1 MMTMIEK
8 QKSEIKMNCVGR
20 KSLPPHYYAT
30 QSDLN
35 NPKLRSAKPGE
46 FVSKFGCYK
55 SGKILSVRYYE
66 S

>member
-1 MMTMIEK
+1 MIEK
-8 QKSEIKMNCVGR
+8 LKSEIKIQHKGR

-30 QSDLN
+30 PQDLN

-46 FVSKFGCYK
+46 FSVRMGCYK